1 MLLLCLT
8 TFNVSIPL
16 AGWGQLSSARHLKP
30 LSISSQSLL
39 PKHPMLQ
46 PIVPLT
52 MACSNLSLSLFMLFF
67 LKCSFPTSLSNVTPS
82 IKLSLKLQPQAHPAE
97 PFYSLSCLPY
107 STNYTVLKSHR
118 LYVNHS
124 YWIGHTLRGG
134 PQETNIWKVCIKHLL
149 LCTRR
154 DVHYSSSAVTS
165 GYLFDWPYG

>member
-1 MLLLCLT
+1 MSQYHLQDEA
-8 TFNVSIPL
+8 NSPQQGI
-16 AGWGQLSSARHLKP
+16 WNLSASPPSHCSP
-30 LSISSQSLL
+30 NTPCSSLL
-39 PKHPMLQ
+39 FPSPWLVQ
-46 PIVPLT
+46 I
-52 MACSNLSLSLFMLFF
+52 SLSLSLFMLFF

-82 IKLSLKLQPQAHPAE
+82 IKLSLKLLLQPQAHPAE

-107 STNYTVLKSHR
+107 STNYTVLKSHS

-154 DVHYSSSAVTS
+154 DVHCSSSAVTS